1 MIRLVDEALREPHLF
16 GRPMG
21 LADADVKIGDP
32 AVGTGTYLLGVLRR
46 IASTVED
53 DQGPG
58 GVPGAIEAAV
68 KRLIGFEIQFGPFAV
83 AQLRLIAEIQS
94 LMSVKAGS
102 GRNLPQP
109 RLYVTDTL
117 GDPYAAQTQFSSM
130 LAPIGQS
137 RKDAN
142 AIKRDEEITVVIGN
156 PPYKEK
162 AKGTR
167 GLDRGRN
174 EGLGQH
180 RFRGGCRRQ
189 SGASV
194 RTGSTFTI
202 CMSISG
208 GGQHGRYSE
217 LGTRNPPVRKRKTGS
232 ASCALSPWRVF

>member
-1 MIRLVDEALREPHLF
+1 MVRLVDEALRDPHLF

-21 LADADVKIGDP
+21 LADPDVKIGDP

-46 IASTVED
+46 IASTVEN

-58 GVPGAIEAAV
+58 AVPGAIEAAIR
-68 KRLIGFEIQFGPFAV
+68 RLIGFEIQFGPFAV

-94 LMSVKAGS
+94 LMSVEAGS

-109 RLYVTDTL
+109 RLYITDTL

-162 AKGTR
+162 AKGR
-167 GLDRGRN
+167 GGLDRGRN
-174 EGLGQH
+174 N
-180 RFRGGCRRQ
+180 RQ
-189 SGASV
+189 
-194 RTGSTFTI
+194 GSTAFT
-202 CMSISG
+202 MD
-208 GGQHGRYSE
+208 
-217 LGTRNPPVRKRKTGS
+217 GTTGMGRKRARKAPLQSLCLFLAVGDMEGIRD
-232 ASCALSPWRVF
+232 RVQGLHR